1 MLKIYSMFKSLLW
14 GIVKLCSKVIKWF
27 QDKNSF
33 QIFDKHTYLPIY
45 LCWHVKSWEENV
57 SFCQISR
64 VLTKLIKSLVFYIS
78 AWRDRSTRFGRI
90 CSSSVTPCSPKYYN
104 PCFETWRNICGKN
117 ISWERCHFAFC
128 TTSTLFRKCHSCQ
141 TEKFKKFQHWSICSL
156 PKLSTARR

>member
-1 MLKIYSMFKSLLW
+1 MFTSWPW
-14 GIVKLCSKVIKWF
+14 GIVKLCSSN
-27 QDKNSF
+27 KNGFKIRILFKFLTNIHYYLFSF
-33 QIFDKHTYLPIY
+33 N
-45 LCWHVKSWEENV
+45 WHVKSWEENV

-90 CSSSVTPCSPKYYN
+90 CSSSVTPCSPEYYN

-128 TTSTLFRKCHSCQ
+128 TTSTLFWKCHSCQ
-141 TEKFKKFQHWSICSL
+141 TQKFKKFQHWSICSVSE
-156 PKLSTARR
+156 LSTTKR